1 MSIISSLLKSKL
13 NETSDQYFDIGG
25 ILHEHMRET
34 KNSISKFR
42 KWNKVSNF
50 ISAIRKILSLVY
62 NIIPLGW
69 LSLATIIIIL
79 FNLMILLAILCS
91 GVDSI
96 LQGDVL
102 PGIISLIIGLGI
114 IAFLLKFVKGK
125 I

>member
-1 MSIISSLLKSKL
+1 
-13 NETSDQYFDIGG
+13 
-25 ILHEHMRET
+25 MRET